1 MLNLKRSNVNKFRSS
16 KRFKKVNSRTKIAN
30 VKRPVF
36 RGGIRF

>member
-1 MLNLKRSNVNKFRSS
+1 MMHLKRNKVNKFRSS

-30 VKRPVF
+30 VKRPVY